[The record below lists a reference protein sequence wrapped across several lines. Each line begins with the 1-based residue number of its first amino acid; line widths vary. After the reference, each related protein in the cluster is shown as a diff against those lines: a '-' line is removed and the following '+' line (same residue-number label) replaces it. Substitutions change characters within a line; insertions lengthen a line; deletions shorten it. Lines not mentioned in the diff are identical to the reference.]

1 MTIRGTRG
9 REDRGTRAVRVPDV
23 RVRGPRARGIRVLA
37 VTGALAGLLAGCG
50 IRATQ
55 VPTDFGPA
63 PSMVPCELSV
73 TDTATHTTPSGM
85 PVEVFLLCSGALVR
99 VNRSVEVAEG
109 TEEARRRVAVAQ
121 GLLDALAADL
131 TRIEDEAGYGTAVPP
146 GLTVTGPE
154 PGDPEDA
161 LRLSTAPDALP
172 RYALAQL
179 VCTFADSAAAGDNGS
194 VVLGSTSAESLRRY
208 ECAPET
214 QSTPGAGNP
223 PSTEVGG
230 S

>member
-1 MTIRGTRG
+1 M
-9 REDRGTRAVRVPDV
+9 RVPDV
-23 RVRGPRARGIRVLA
+23 RVRGSRARGVRVLA
-37 VTGALAGLLAGCG
+37 ATGALAGLLAGCG

-73 TDTATHTTPSGM
+73 TDIATQATPSGM

-109 TEEARRRVAVAQ
+109 TEEAQRRVVVAQ
-121 GLLDALAADL
+121 GLLDALAGDPSDV
-131 TRIEDEAGYGTAVPP
+131 EDEAGYSTAVPA
-146 GLTVTGPE
+146 GLTVTGPT

-161 LRLSTAPDALP
+161 LRLSTAPGSLP
-172 RYALAQL
+172 EYALAQI

-194 VVLGSTSAESLRRY
+194 VVLGSTSAESPRRY
-208 ECAPET
+208 ECTPEI
-214 QSTPGAGNP
+214 QSDPGEGNP
-223 PSTEVGG
+223 PSTEING

>member
-1 MTIRGTRG
+1 MP
-9 REDRGTRAVRVPDV
+9 AV
-23 RVRGPRARGIRVLA
+23 RVRGSRVRGVRVLA
-37 VTGALAGLLAGCG
+37 ATGVLAGLLAGCG

-73 TDTATHTTPSGM
+73 TDIATQATPSM

-109 TEEARRRVAVAQ
+109 TDEATRRVVVAQ
-121 GLLDALAADL
+121 GLLDALAEDL
-131 TRIEDEAGYGTAVPP
+131 SDVEDEAGYDTAVPS
-146 GLTVTGPE
+146 GLTVTGPR

-161 LRLSTAPDALP
+161 LRLSIAPDSLP
-172 RYALAQL
+172 KYALAQI

-194 VVLGSTSAESLRRY
+194 VVLGSSTSAESLRRY

-214 QSTPGAGNP
+214 QSDPGAGNP
-223 PSTEVGG
+223 PSTEVGRT
-230 S
+230 

>member
-1 MTIRGTRG
+1 M
-9 REDRGTRAVRVPDV
+9 
-23 RVRGPRARGIRVLA
+23 RVLA
-37 VTGALAGLLAGCG
+37 ATGALAGLLAGCG

-73 TDTATHTTPSGM
+73 TDITPHTTPSGM

-109 TEEARRRVAVAQ
+109 TDEARRRVAVAQ
-121 GLLDALAADL
+121 GLLDALAAAP

-146 GLTVTGPE
+146 GLTVTGPA

-172 RYALAQL
+172 RYALAQI

-208 ECAPET
+208 ECASET

>member
-1 MTIRGTRG
+1 
-9 REDRGTRAVRVPDV
+9 
-23 RVRGPRARGIRVLA
+23 
-37 VTGALAGLLAGCG
+37 
-50 IRATQ
+50 
-55 VPTDFGPA
+55 
-63 PSMVPCELSV
+63 MVPCELSV
-73 TDTATHTTPSGM
+73 TDIATHTTPPGM

-121 GLLDALAADL
+121 GLLDALAAGL

-161 LRLSTAPDALP
+161 LRLSTTPDALP
-172 RYALAQL
+172 RYALAQI

-223 PSTEVGG
+223 PSTEVGD